1 MPEEDVAA
9 KAVPDAPPFAF
20 TDTVVEEEGVAAGA
34 VPGVLS
40 FAFADTVPEEEEED
54 GVPDEDSFL
63 QPDSEKQD
71 NSRNAAMKVRKKVEF
86 LGCLGNGLL
95 TEASFIDN
103 LWRV

>member
-9 KAVPDAPPFAF
+9 KAVPDVPPFAF

-40 FAFADTVPEEEEED
+40 FAFADTVPEDEEGD
-54 GVPDEDSFL
+54 GVADEDFLL
-63 QPDSEKQD
+63 QPDSEKQEK
-71 NSRNAAMKVRKKVEF
+71 SRNAAMEDRKVEF

-95 TEASFIDN
+95 TEASFVNN